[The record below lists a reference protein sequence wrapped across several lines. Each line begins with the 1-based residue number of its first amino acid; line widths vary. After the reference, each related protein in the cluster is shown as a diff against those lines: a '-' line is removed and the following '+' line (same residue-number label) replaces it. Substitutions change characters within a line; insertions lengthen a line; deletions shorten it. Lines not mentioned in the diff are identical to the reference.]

1 MLGDAQ
7 INPAIGAPRFSRSG
21 GPATVSVE
29 KDVGEAARA
38 ALKARG
44 YKIEDGGSIGR
55 INGAYCPRGLPA
67 NQEFCDIRTDWRGNG
82 LAATAR

>member
-1 MLGDAQ
+1 MMDAVMFD
-7 INPAIGAPRFSRSG
+7 IDDTLIASVSG
-21 GPATVSVE
+21 RRIE
-29 KDVGEAARA
+29 KVYS
-38 ALKARG
+38 LYKQMKARG